1 MSDDIWKLRFL
12 CLGVADRG
20 WENLLCRTT
29 LGSFASSVW
38 SCRQRVGEFALSDDI
53 WKLRFLCLGVADR
66 GWENL
71 LCRTTLGSFAS
82 SVWSC
87 RQRVGEFAL
96 SDDIWKLRFLCLRVA
111 DRGDKVCWV
120 ASLHCFCVSSA
131 FQSFALSLSRCS
143 SNTLTKP
150 LAHFCKQSS
159 ASVFVSVFSS
169 LLTQKRVHE
178 RKRRWWCSP
187 S

>member
-1 MSDDIWKLRFL
+1 MEVDGGIVVGLPLNFIVIIAGPSFFWDWESEFLGVGGGRTTFRSFASSVCGSLTWEGELALSDDIWKLRFL
-12 CLGVADRG
+12 CRGVADRG
-20 WENLLCRTT
+20 RGNLPCRTT

-38 SCRQRVGEFALSDDI
+38 VLLTEGIRFA
-53 WKLRFLCLGVADR
+53 
-66 GWENL
+66 GW
-71 LCRTTLGSFAS
+71 RPST
-82 SVWSC
+82 V
-87 RQRVGEFAL
+87 
-96 SDDIWKLRFLCLRVA
+96 
-111 DRGDKVCWV
+111 
-120 ASLHCFCVSSA
+120 FCVSSA

>member
-1 MSDDIWKLRFL
+1 MGGWRTDDIWKLCFL
-12 CLGVADRG
+12 CLRVADRG
-20 WENLLCRTT
+20 WGNLLCRTT
-29 LGSFASSVW
+29 FGSFASSVCELLTEGGGICLVGRHLEASLPLSA
-38 SCRQRVGEFALSDDI
+38 SCRQRGGKFALSDDI
-53 WKLRFLCLGVADR
+53 WKLRFLCLG
-66 GWENL
+66 
-71 LCRTTLGSFAS
+71 
-82 SVWSC
+82 
-87 RQRVGEFAL
+87 
-96 SDDIWKLRFLCLRVA
+96 VA

>member
-1 MSDDIWKLRFL
+1 MVDVGIWVGLPLNFIVIIAGPSFFGDWGSEFFLGVGGGRTTFGSFASSVCGSLTWEGEFALSDDTWKLRFL
-12 CLGVADRG
+12 CLG
-20 WENLLCRTT
+20 
-29 LGSFASSVW
+29 
-38 SCRQRVGEFALSDDI
+38 I
-53 WKLRFLCLGVADR
+53 
-66 GWENL
+66 
-71 LCRTTLGSFAS
+71 
-82 SVWSC
+82 
-87 RQRVGEFAL
+87 
-96 SDDIWKLRFLCLRVA
+96 A

>member
-1 MSDDIWKLRFL
+1 MP
-12 CLGVADRG
+12 
-20 WENLLCRTT
+20 CRTT
-29 LGSFASSVW
+29 LGSFASSVCGSLTW
-38 SCRQRVGEFALSDDI
+38 EGEFALSDDI
-53 WKLRFLCLGVADR
+53 WKLCFLCLRVADV
-66 GWENL
+66 G
-71 LCRTTLGSFAS
+71 
-82 SVWSC
+82 
-87 RQRVGEFAL
+87 GEFAL
-96 SDDIWKLRFLCLRVA
+96 SDDTWKLCFLCLGVA

>member
-1 MSDDIWKLRFL
+1 MPCRTTFGSFASSVCELLTEGR
-12 CLGVADRG
+12 
-20 WENLLCRTT
+20 ENLLCRTT
-29 LGSFASSVW
+29 LGSFASSVCGLLTW
-38 SCRQRVGEFALSDDI
+38 EGEFALSDDI
-53 WKLRFLCLGVADR
+53 WKLRFLCLG
-66 GWENL
+66 
-71 LCRTTLGSFAS
+71 
-82 SVWSC
+82 
-87 RQRVGEFAL
+87 
-96 SDDIWKLRFLCLRVA
+96 VA